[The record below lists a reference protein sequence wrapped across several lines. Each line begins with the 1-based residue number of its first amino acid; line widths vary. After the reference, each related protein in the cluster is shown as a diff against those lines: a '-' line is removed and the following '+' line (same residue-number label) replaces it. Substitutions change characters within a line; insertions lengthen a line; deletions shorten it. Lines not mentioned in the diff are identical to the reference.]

1 MNTITIDRSVG
12 DAVYGQIAQ
21 QLRHLIA
28 SGALPPGTAIP
39 SVRQLARDLGVSLNT
54 VARAYRLLEG
64 EGFLLIL
71 DRAGVTVSAPA
82 KTMDSQ
88 ARTELVGDLRRVLA
102 QLRQAG
108 MPGDELLEVAREEI
122 RTLDGGSSPGGNIG
136 GIGGSGR

>member
-1 MNTITIDRSVG
+1 MNTITIDRG
-12 DAVYGQIAQ
+12 FGAAVYAQIAQ
-21 QLRHLIA
+21 QLRQLIA

-64 EGFLLIL
+64 EGFLFIR

-88 ARTELVGDLRRVLA
+88 ARTELVRDLRRVLA

-108 MPGDELLEVAREEI
+108 MAGDELLEVVREEI
-122 RTLDGGSSPGGNIG
+122 RILGGGDSQNGSIG
-136 GIGGSGR
+136 GKGR

>member
-1 MNTITIDRSVG
+1 MDTITIDRDLG
-12 DAVYGQIAQ
+12 DAVYAQVAQ

-64 EGFLLIL
+64 EGFLLIR

-82 KTMDSQ
+82 KTMNSQ

-102 QLRQAG
+102 KLRQAG
-108 MPGDELLEVAREEI
+108 MAGDDLLEVAREEI
-122 RTLDGGSSPGGNIG
+122 QALEGGGSQNGNIG
-136 GIGGSGR
+136 GNGR